1 MFHCDRHLSSFTLA
15 CQTSIKEFHQRK
27 VKMFIVSLSDIYL
40 QYTVM
45 GVVKKYVIKRV
56 CT

>member
-1 MFHCDRHLSSFTLA
+1 MFHCDRHLSSFKLA

-27 VKMFIVSLSDIYL
+27 VKMFIVSLSDIYI
-40 QYTVM
+40 YNEM